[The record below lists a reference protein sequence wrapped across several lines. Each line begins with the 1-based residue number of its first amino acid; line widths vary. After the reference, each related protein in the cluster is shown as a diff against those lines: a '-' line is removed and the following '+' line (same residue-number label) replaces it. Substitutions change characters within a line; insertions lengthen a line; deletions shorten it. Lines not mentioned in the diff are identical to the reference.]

1 MKLAIAL
8 FVGAFATPTFACG
21 IRITGIDALK
31 ADIKGYFEREMPAG
45 QYQCDAKD
53 NLLNCRSLDKALYMF
68 VDHDAKFDIAT
79 FSISGSI
86 PVDRLKNL
94 WDRFSTRIA
103 FSAIKK
109 PIDQDI
115 SEAIEGTR
123 SKIVLINEV
132 CMLSIG
138 RLNHDAGFVVAGSF
152 TR

>member
-1 MKLAIAL
+1 
-8 FVGAFATPTFACG
+8 
-21 IRITGIDALK
+21 
-31 ADIKGYFEREMPAG
+31 
-45 QYQCDAKD
+45 
-53 NLLNCRSLDKALYMF
+53 MF

-109 PIDQDI
+109 PVDRDI

-123 SKIVLINEV
+123 SKIVLMNEV

-138 RLNHDAGFVVAGSF
+138 RLNNDAGFVVTGGF